1 MAKLGQSPETAA
13 RQARGATRSCGPCS
27 LCCTL
32 LRVDELNKRAGHDC
46 VHQRGEQ
53 GCGIYETRPQ
63 ICRSYMCLWRQGGLG
78 DDERP
83 DLTGGI
89 VDLETVGVGLRLG
102 IRLRER
108 GLLEKSPKLLAIAR
122 RYRSEMPVRITD
134 AEDVLNPDRPFQVLL
149 ADGLEHRVE
158 GESIEIYQ
166 DGTLIKKLRLRLL
179 ERLARRASIWWRS
192 RKLH

>member
-108 GLLEKSPKLLAIAR
+108 GLLEKSPKLLEIAR

-149 ADGLEHRVE
+149 ADGLEQRVE
-158 GESIEIYQ
+158 GERIEVYQ
-166 DGTLIKKLRLRLL
+166 DGTLIKKIRLRVL

>member
-1 MAKLGQSPETAA
+1 MAKLGQGRETAA
-13 RQARGATRSCGPCS
+13 RQARGASRSCGPCS
-27 LCCTL
+27 LFCTL
-32 LRVDELNKRAGHDC
+32 LRVDELKKRAGHDC

>member
-63 ICRSYMCLWRQGGLG
+63 ICRSYMCLWRQGGLE

-89 VDLETVGVGLRLG
+89 VDLETVGVGVQLG

-108 GLLEKSPKLLAIAR
+108 GLLEKSPKLLEIAR

-149 ADGLEHRVE
+149 ADGLEQRVE
-158 GESIEIYQ
+158 GERIEVYQ
-166 DGTLIKKLRLRLL
+166 DGTLIKKFRLRLL

>member
-89 VDLETVGVGLRLG
+89 VDLETVGVGVQLG

-108 GLLEKSPKLLAIAR
+108 GLLEKSPKLLEIAR

-149 ADGLEHRVE
+149 ADGLEQRVE
-158 GESIEIYQ
+158 GERIEVYQ
-166 DGTLIKKLRLRLL
+166 DGTLIKKFRLRLL